1 MITFTLNGKKVQG
14 EQGQYILQV
23 AEKYGVEIPTLCHH
37 KALEPAGMCRLCTV
51 ELFDGRRTRFVTACN
66 YPIWEG
72 MEIKTDTEAI
82 HEGRKLNVELLL
94 ARCPD
99 VPIIKELAEQYHL
112 QKTRFKIKDDT
123 CILCGLCTRICDRM
137 GNSAISLTGRG
148 VMMKVDTPFHIQTEV
163 CMACGACA
171 FVCPTGHITV
181 DKIREH
187 ITAHTVQ
194 RIPSEYDAGLKGR
207 KPIYVPYAQAVPN
220 IPAIDR
226 TRCVHFKTDGCR
238 ICADFCPVSAIDHS
252 QKDEIVEFDVGSIVL
267 APGFQAFDPSRFD
280 TYAYTKLPNVVTSL
294 EFERILS
301 ATGPFS
307 GNLVRPSD
315 HKEPKKIGWLQCV
328 GSRDLNRCDN
338 AYCSSVCCM
347 YAIKQTVIATEHSSD
362 PLDCAVFYMDMR
374 THGKDFDKYYEH
386 AKEQGVRFIRSRIH
400 TIDPIP
406 GSDDLSVRYIAEDG
420 TIAQEVFDMF
430 VLSVGLE
437 INRDVEDLSAR
448 LGIDLDD
455 YRFIETDSFHPVAT
469 SVDGIYACGAFT
481 GPKDI
486 PQSVMEASA
495 SACAATAHL
504 ASARNTRTRVV
515 ELPEERDVREEPPRI
530 GIFVCNCG
538 INIGGVVNVPEVATY
553 AKTLPNVV
561 YVEEN
566 LFSCSQDTQDKMSDI
581 IKQHGLNRVVVAAC
595 TPKTHEPLFQ
605 ETLINAGLNKYLFE
619 MANIRNQCSWVH
631 GSDPEAAT
639 EKAKDLI
646 RMAVAKTNLLAPLKQ
661 TDLPISHSAL
671 VIGGGIAGMT
681 AAVSLAHQGYP
692 VDLVENADTLGGN
705 ALRLGK
711 THKNEDVRSFVNGL
725 INDVTSDGRITVHT
739 GTTISNVDGFVGNF
753 KTELRKQDATR
764 TVEHGVAVIAIGA
777 KEYTPDEYL
786 YGEHPAVMT
795 QLELDELFQHN
806 DPRIDQAKNVV
817 FIQCV
822 GSRDNERPYCS
833 KVCCTH
839 SVKSALDFK
848 KKNPNVNVAILY
860 RDLRTYGKKEDL
872 YREARAAGVIF
883 TTYAPDQ
890 KPKVRP
896 DGNQVIVE
904 FMDRI
909 LDRRLAVKTDILCLA
924 SAVVSR
930 WDHTLARLFK
940 VPLDADGWLLEAHQ
954 KLRPVD
960 FANDGIFLC
969 GMAHYPKPIEESI
982 AQAQA
987 AASRA
992 VTLLSHEKI
1001 FISGMVAMTNPANC
1015 SACGVCV
1022 SVCPYSAPGFS
1033 EEGPFAGKAQINSA
1047 LCKGCGLCVAS
1058 CRSGAIRLKG
1068 FDNDQIFAQIFALDQ
1083 AG

>member
-1 MITFTLNGKKVQG
+1 MITFKLNGKKVQG
-14 EQGQYILQV
+14 EEGQYILQV
-23 AEKYGVEIPTLCHH
+23 AEKYGVDIPTLCHH

-72 MEIKTDTEAI
+72 MEVKTDTETV

-99 VPIIKELAEQYHL
+99 VPIIKKLAAQYNL
-112 QKTRFKIKDDT
+112 KETRFKIKDDT

-137 GNSAISLTGRG
+137 GNSAIGLTGRG
-148 VMMKVDTPFHIQTEV
+148 AEMKVDTPFHIQTDV

-181 DKIREH
+181 DKIREN
-187 ITAHTVQ
+187 ITKHAVVK
-194 RIPSEYDAGLKGR
+194 IPSEYDAGLKGR

-220 IPAIDR
+220 TPAIDR
-226 TRCVHFKTDGCR
+226 TKCVHFKTDGCK
-238 ICADFCPVSAIDHS
+238 ICADFCPVGAIDHS
-252 QKDEIVEFDVGSIVL
+252 QKEEIIEFDVGSIVL
-267 APGFQAFDPSRFD
+267 APGFEVFDPSRFD
-280 TYAYTKLPNVVTSL
+280 TYAYTSLPNVVTSL

-301 ATGPFS
+301 ATGPYA
-307 GNLVRPSD
+307 GHLVRPSD

-374 THGKDFDKYYEH
+374 THGKDFDKYYEN
-386 AKEQGVRFIRSRIH
+386 AKKEGVRFVRSRIH
-400 TIDPIP
+400 TIDPVP
-406 GSDDLSVRYIAEDG
+406 GTDDVSVRYIQEDG
-420 TIAQEVFDMF
+420 TIKEEVFDMF

-437 INRDVEDLSAR
+437 TNQDVADLSKR
-448 LGIDLDD
+448 IGVDLDE
-455 YRFIETDSFHPVAT
+455 YLFTKTDSFHPVGT
-469 SVDGIYACGAFT
+469 SVEGIYACGAFT

-495 SACAATAHL
+495 SACAATEHL
-504 ASARNTRTRVV
+504 ASARNTRTKILQ
-515 ELPEERDVREEPPRI
+515 LPPERDVSEEPPKI
-530 GIFVCNCG
+530 GVFVCNCG
-538 INIGGVVNVPEVATY
+538 INIGGVVRVSEVVEY
-553 AKTLPNVV
+553 AKTLPNVA

-566 LFSCSQDTQDKMSDI
+566 LFSCSQDTQDNMSDI
-581 IKQHGLNRVVVAAC
+581 IEQQGLNRVVVAAC

-619 MANIRNQCSWVH
+619 MANIRNHNSWVH
-631 GSDPEAAT
+631 ANDPDAAT

-661 TDLPISHSAL
+661 TDLPVSHSAM

-692 VDLVENADTLGGN
+692 VDLVERSDTLGGN
-705 ALRLGK
+705 ALMLGK
-711 THKNEDVRSFVNGL
+711 THKNEDVGSFVKGL
-725 INDVTSDGRITVHT
+725 IKDVMSDERITVHT
-739 GTTISNVDGFVGNF
+739 GTKISNVDGFVGNF
-753 KTELRKQDATR
+753 KTELRNGNSTQ
-764 TVEHGVAVIAIGA
+764 TVEHGVAIIATGA
-777 KEYTPDEYL
+777 KESKPDEYL
-786 YGEHPAVMT
+786 YGEHDAVMT
-795 QLELDELFQHN
+795 HLELDDLFKNN
-806 DPRIDQAKNVV
+806 DPRIDHAENVV

-822 GSRDNERPYCS
+822 GSRDEAHPYCS

-839 SVKSALDFK
+839 SVKNAIDFK
-848 KKNPNVNVAILY
+848 KKNPNVNVLILY
-860 RDLRTYGKKEDL
+860 RDLRTYGKREDL

-883 TTYAPDQ
+883 ATYSADQ
-890 KPKVRP
+890 KPGVRP
-896 DGNQVIVE
+896 DGDQVIVE
-904 FMDRI
+904 FTDRI
-909 LDRRLAVKTDILCLA
+909 LNRKMAVKADILCLA
-924 SAVVSR
+924 SAIVSH
-930 WDHTLARLFK
+930 WDHSLAQLFK
-940 VPLDADGWLLEAHQ
+940 VPLDSDGWLLEAHQ

-987 AASRA
+987 AAARA
-992 VTLLSHEKI
+992 ATILALENIKVGGIVSYIRAELC
-1001 FISGMVAMTNPANC
+1001 SGCLGCIN
-1015 SACGVCV
+1015 
-1022 SVCPYSAPGFS
+1022 VCPYGAIDFDNQQFVA
-1033 EEGPFAGKAQINSA
+1033 EVNAA
-1047 LCKGCGLCVAS
+1047 LCKGCGACAAVCPSEAPTLM
-1058 CRSGAIRLKG
+1058 G
-1068 FDNDQIFAQIFALDQ
+1068 FNNNQLYAQIKSALS
-1083 AG
+1083 A

>member
-1 MITFTLNGKKVQG
+1 MITFKLNGKKVQG
-14 EQGQYILQV
+14 EEGQYILQV

-72 MEIKTDTEAI
+72 MEVKTDTETV

-99 VPIIKELAEQYHL
+99 IPVIKALAARYGIEEP
-112 QKTRFKIKDDT
+112 RFKIKDDT
-123 CILCGLCTRICDRM
+123 CILCGLCTRICQRM

-148 VMMKVDTPFHIQTEV
+148 VQMKVDTPFHIQTDV

-171 FVCPTGHITV
+171 FVCPTGHISL
-181 DKIREH
+181 DKIKEN
-187 ITAHTVQ
+187 ITTHTVKK
-194 RIPSEYDAGLKGR
+194 IPSEYDAGLKGR

-220 IPAIDR
+220 TPAIDR
-226 TRCVHFKTDGCR
+226 TKCVHFKTDGCK
-238 ICADFCPVSAIDHS
+238 ICADFCPVGAIDHS

-267 APGFQAFDPSRFD
+267 APGFDTFDPSRFD
-280 TYAYTKLPNVVTSL
+280 TYAYTQLPNVVTSL

-307 GNLVRPSD
+307 GHLIRPSD

-347 YAIKQTVIATEHSSD
+347 YAIKQTVIATEHSTD

-374 THGKDFDKYYEH
+374 THGKDFDKYYEN
-386 AKEQGVRFIRSRIH
+386 AKKVGVRFVRSRIH
-400 TIDPIP
+400 TIAPVP
-406 GSDDLSVRYIAEDG
+406 GTDDVSVRYIEEDG
-420 TIAQEVFDMF
+420 TVKEEIFDMF

-437 INRDVEDLSAR
+437 INQDVADLSKR
-448 LGIDLDD
+448 IGIDLDE
-455 YRFIETDSFHPVAT
+455 YRFTKTDSFHPVGT
-469 SVDGIYACGAFT
+469 SVEGIYACGVFT

-495 SACAATAHL
+495 SACAATEHL
-504 ASARNTRTRVV
+504 SSARNTRTKIL
-515 ELPEERDVREEPPRI
+515 ELPPERDVSAEPPKI
-530 GIFVCNCG
+530 GVFVCNCG
-538 INIGGVVNVPEVATY
+538 INIGGVVKVPEVVKY

-581 IKQHGLNRVVVAAC
+581 INQQGLNRVVVAAC

-619 MANIRNQCSWVH
+619 MANIRNHDSWVH
-631 GSDPEAAT
+631 ANDPDAAT
-639 EKAKDLI
+639 AKAKDLI

-661 TDLPISHSAL
+661 TDLPVSHSAL

-692 VDLVENADTLGGN
+692 VDLVEKSDTLGGN
-705 ALRLGK
+705 ALMLGK
-711 THKNEDVRSFVNGL
+711 TSQNEDVGAFVEEL
-725 INDVTSDGRITVHT
+725 IQTVKSENRITVHT
-739 GTTISNVDGFVGNF
+739 ETSISNVDGFVGNF
-753 KTELRKQDATR
+753 KTELRNGNSTQ
-764 TVEHGVAVIAIGA
+764 TVEHGVAVIATGA
-777 KEYTPDEYL
+777 KEYKPVEYL
-786 YGEHPAVMT
+786 YGKHNAVMT
-795 QLELDELFQHN
+795 HLELDQLFKKN
-806 DPRIDQAKNVV
+806 DPKLEQAENVV

-822 GSRDNERPYCS
+822 GSRDKERPYCS

-839 SVKSALDFK
+839 SVKSAIGFK
-848 KKNPNVNVAILY
+848 KKNPHVNVAILY
-860 RDLRTYGKKEDL
+860 RDIRTYGKKEDF
-872 YREARAAGVIF
+872 YREARSAGVLF
-883 TTYAPDQ
+883 FSYSVDQ
-890 KPKVRP
+890 KPEIKP
-896 DGNQVIVE
+896 DGERVVVE
-904 FMDRI
+904 FVDRI
-909 LDRRLAVKTDILCLA
+909 LNRKLAVKADILCLA
-924 SAVVSR
+924 SAIESH
-930 WDHTLARLFK
+930 WDHSLAQLFK
-940 VPLDADGWLLEAHQ
+940 VPLDSDGWLLEAHQ

-987 AASRA
+987 AAARA
-992 VTLLSHEKI
+992 TTVLALENIKVGGIVTDIRAELC
-1001 FISGMVAMTNPANC
+1001 SGCLGCIN
-1015 SACGVCV
+1015 
-1022 SVCPYSAPGFS
+1022 VCPYGAITF
-1033 EEGPFAGKAQINSA
+1033 NSQKFVAEVNAA
-1047 LCKGCGLCVAS
+1047 LCKGCGACAAVCPSEAPALM
-1058 CRSGAIRLKG
+1058 G
-1068 FDNDQIFAQIFALDQ
+1068 FNNYQLYAQIKSALS
-1083 AG
+1083 A

>member
-1 MITFTLNGKKVQG
+1 MITFKLNGKKVQG
-14 EQGQYILQV
+14 EEGQYILQV

-72 MEIKTDTEAI
+72 MEVKTDTETV

-99 VPIIKELAEQYHL
+99 VPIIKELASQYNL
-112 QKTRFKIKDDT
+112 KETRFKIKDDT

-148 VMMKVDTPFHIQTEV
+148 AEMKVDTPFHIQTDV

-181 DKIREH
+181 DKIREN
-187 ITAHTVQ
+187 ITKHTVVK
-194 RIPSEYDAGLKGR
+194 IPSEYDAGLKGR

-220 IPAIDR
+220 TPAIDR
-226 TRCVHFKTDGCR
+226 TKCVHFKTGGCK
-238 ICADFCPVSAIDHS
+238 ICADFCPVDAIDHS
-252 QKDEIVEFDVGSIVL
+252 QKEEIIEFDVGSIVL
-267 APGFQAFDPSRFD
+267 APGFEAFDPSRFD

-307 GNLVRPSD
+307 GHLVRPSD

-347 YAIKQTVIATEHSSD
+347 YAIKQTVIATEHSNE

-374 THGKDFDKYYEH
+374 THGKDFDKYYEN
-386 AKEQGVRFIRSRIH
+386 AKKEGVRFVRSRIH
-400 TIDPIP
+400 TIDPVP
-406 GSDDLSVRYIAEDG
+406 GSDDVSVRYIQEDG
-420 TIAQEVFDMF
+420 TITEEVFDMF

-437 INRDVEDLSAR
+437 TRQDVADLSKR
-448 LGIDLDD
+448 IGVDLDE
-455 YRFIETDSFHPVAT
+455 YLFTKTDSFHPVAT
-469 SVDGIYACGAFT
+469 SVEGIYACGAFT

-495 SACAATAHL
+495 SACAATEHL
-504 ASARNTRTRVV
+504 ASARNTRTKILQ
-515 ELPEERDVREEPPRI
+515 LPPERDVSEEPPKI
-530 GIFVCNCG
+530 GVFICNCG
-538 INIGGVVNVPEVATY
+538 INIGGVVRVPEVAEY
-553 AKTLPNVV
+553 VNTLPNVV

-581 IKQHGLNRVVVAAC
+581 IEQQGLNRVVVAAC

-619 MANIRNQCSWVH
+619 MANIRNHDSWVH
-631 GSDPEAAT
+631 ANDPDAAT

-661 TDLPISHSAL
+661 TDLPVSHSAM

-681 AAVSLAHQGYP
+681 AAISLAHQGYP
-692 VDLVENADTLGGN
+692 VDLVERSDTLGGN
-705 ALRLGK
+705 ALMLGK
-711 THKNEDVRSFVNGL
+711 THKNEDVGSFVKEL
-725 INDVTSDGRITVHT
+725 IKDVTSDEHITVHT
-739 GTTISNVDGFVGNF
+739 GTRISNVDGFIGNF
-753 KTELRKQDATR
+753 KTELRNSDSTQ
-764 TVEHGVAVIAIGA
+764 TVEHGVAIIATGA
-777 KEYTPDEYL
+777 KEYKPDEYL
-786 YGEHPAVMT
+786 YGEHKAVMT
-795 QLELDELFQHN
+795 HLELEDLFKNN
-806 DPRIDQAKNVV
+806 DPRIDHAENVV

-822 GSRDNERPYCS
+822 GSRDEARPYCS

-839 SVKSALDFK
+839 SVKNAIDFK
-848 KKNPNVNVAILY
+848 KKNPNVNVLILY
-860 RDLRTYGKKEDL
+860 RDIRTYGIREDL

-883 TTYAPDQ
+883 SSYSVDQ
-890 KPKVRP
+890 KPVVTP
-896 DGNQVIVE
+896 DGDQVIVE
-904 FMDRI
+904 FTDRI
-909 LDRRLAVKTDILCLA
+909 LNRKMAVKADILCLA
-924 SAVVSR
+924 SAIVSH
-930 WDHTLARLFK
+930 WDHSLAQLFK
-940 VPLDADGWLLEAHQ
+940 VPLDSDGWLLEAHQ

-987 AASRA
+987 AAARA
-992 VTLLSHEKI
+992 ATVLALESIKVGGIVSYIRSELC
-1001 FISGMVAMTNPANC
+1001 SGCLGCIN
-1015 SACGVCV
+1015 
-1022 SVCPYSAPGFS
+1022 VCPYGAIDFDNQQ
-1033 EEGPFAGKAQINSA
+1033 FVAKVNAA
-1047 LCKGCGLCVAS
+1047 LCKGCGACAAVCPSEAPTLM
-1058 CRSGAIRLKG
+1058 G
-1068 FDNDQIFAQIFALDQ
+1068 FNNNQLYAQIKSALS
-1083 AG
+1083 A